1 MPLWSEFQ
9 LYRKKNRYFFHFF
22 SLFANLL
29 LLVMPIF
36 SLQIYNRV
44 LSSQS
49 EETLTYLVI
58 ITIVLLLVQAGM
70 DYTRQQ
76 IQNNLAAVFDNLF
89 DKTIVQRCTALAA
102 KNSADAQN
110 LFKDHTL
117 AKHYLAS
124 PFQRSLTDL
133 PWSLVF
139 ILVLFFLH
147 PLLGG
152 FALLATLIL
161 GAVSGS
167 LLYLSYQDA
176 HHSKKMAARQNIS
189 LQQLFGRERQARAQ
203 LVSPRIIDVWK
214 KKNDALTDN
223 ELDVKQLSGRGQSIL
238 KFLRQLVQVGVFA
251 VSAWLVIEGEI
262 MTGAMLASSIL
273 LGRILAP
280 IDQGSS
286 HYAAWKEAKAAFQ
299 RIDSLLSANEP
310 SADLALEFDSV
321 TLSIDKVALEI
332 SPNRFLLKNIGFNLK
347 PGHCL
352 NVSGP
357 TGSGKST
364 LLKVMANVQT
374 PTQGQVL
381 INSVAVNKLNAQSLS
396 AALCYLPQEPELLNA
411 SVAANISGF
420 DQQEGMSQ
428 SVLEASKAFDCH
440 GFIARLPHGFSTP
453 IGQDGVKLSPVEK
466 QKLSLAHCYYLQPK
480 LILLDEPTAFLDA
493 SSAAILVSYLQ
504 QVKQQGAT
512 IVLVSSDPRLA
523 GLIDY
528 TVELKEGAVVRAVD
542 HSQQAKEAPKPAIG
556 SFSPQAVKY

>member
-214 KKNDALTDN
+214 KKMMRLPTMNWTLSSFQDAAK
-223 ELDVKQLSGRGQSIL
+223 V
-238 KFLRQLVQVGVFA
+238 FLNFY
-251 VSAWLVIEGEI
+251 
-262 MTGAMLASSIL
+262 ASSSR
-273 LGRILAP
+273 LG
-280 IDQGSS
+280 
-286 HYAAWKEAKAAFQ
+286 
-299 RIDSLLSANEP
+299 
-310 SADLALEFDSV
+310 
-321 TLSIDKVALEI
+321 
-332 SPNRFLLKNIGFNLK
+332 
-347 PGHCL
+347 
-352 NVSGP
+352 
-357 TGSGKST
+357 
-364 LLKVMANVQT
+364 
-374 PTQGQVL
+374 
-381 INSVAVNKLNAQSLS
+381 
-396 AALCYLPQEPELLNA
+396 YL
-411 SVAANISGF
+411 
-420 DQQEGMSQ
+420 
-428 SVLEASKAFDCH
+428 
-440 GFIARLPHGFSTP
+440 R
-453 IGQDGVKLSPVEK
+453 
-466 QKLSLAHCYYLQPK
+466 
-480 LILLDEPTAFLDA
+480 
-493 SSAAILVSYLQ
+493 
-504 QVKQQGAT
+504 
-512 IVLVSSDPRLA
+512 
-523 GLIDY
+523 
-528 TVELKEGAVVRAVD
+528 
-542 HSQQAKEAPKPAIG
+542 
-556 SFSPQAVKY
+556 